1 MTTFLEDHTVMPPF
15 ADNHASLRNWR
26 ALSVAWAVATAALL
40 LLPGSTLPGRD
51 LPGPLVTA
59 IEIAVHGSLFFG
71 LAWLANRGFV
81 AAAGS
86 AAGSNSQAQR
96 RWRVLAV
103 VLAYCVLLEIAQ
115 IPVPGRGFEV
125 LDIAVG
131 WLGAILGLG
140 RRA

>member
-1 MTTFLEDHTVMPPF
+1 MLRF
-15 ADNHASLRNWR
+15 ADNHTSLRNWR
-26 ALSVAWAVATAALL
+26 ALGVGWAVATAALL

-59 IEIAVHGSLFFG
+59 IEIAVHWSLFFG
-71 LAWLANRGFV
+71 LAWLANRGF
-81 AAAGS
+81 AAPGGSVAGS
-86 AAGSNSQAQR
+86 SSETNR
-96 RWRVLAV
+96 RRRVLAV

-115 IPVPGRGFEV
+115 IAIPGRGFEL

-131 WLGAILGLG
+131 WLGAILGLR